1 MGPVGLTLDRATPAL
16 AAFARTSDALQVS
29 AIRLSS
35 GERYQTVGDDVAN
48 VTSASRLQAQ
58 TSSLRSALVNGAR
71 ATSLLQVAYD
81 GLAQIRS
88 ILDSLNDLTTTAN
101 RTGLTSRDYATLDG
115 QFQSLQLQIDAIA
128 TTTKYNG
135 AALLDGTSNGSGAP
149 VFQLGFPA
157 NSTVTVAIP
166 NVTSASLFP
175 TPVTLGDAAGASA
188 ATTTVT
194 SASDA
199 VNTAIAKIDG
209 YQSQLDTADAATRR
223 SIFGITNATNAL
235 IATDTSAETTSRARN
250 LFQQQAT
257 ATLIA
262 QTLGLSSNLLRLVEA

>member
-16 AAFARTSDALQVS
+16 AAFARTSDALGVS

-88 ILDSLNDLTTTAN
+88 ILDSLSELTTTAN
-101 RTGLTSRDYATLDG
+101 QTGLTTRDYATLDA
-115 QFQSLQLQIDAIA
+115 QFQSLKLQIDTIA

-135 AALLDGTSNGSGAP
+135 ADLLDGTSNGSGAP

-175 TPVTLGDAAGASA
+175 TPVTLGNAAGASA

-235 IATDTSAETTSRARN
+235 IATDTNAETTRRARN

>member
-16 AAFARTSDALQVS
+16 AAFARTSDALGVS
-29 AIRLSS
+29 AIRLTS

-58 TSSLRSALVNGAR
+58 TSTLRSALVNGAR

-81 GLAQIRS
+81 GLAQIRD
-88 ILDSLNDLTTTAN
+88 ILDSLSELTTTAN
-101 RTGLTSRDYATLDG
+101 QTGLTTRDYATLDA
-115 QFQSLQLQIDAIA
+115 QFQSLKLQIDTIA

-175 TPVTLGDAAGASA
+175 TPVTLGNAAGASA

-235 IATDTSAETTSRARN
+235 VATDTNAETTSRTRN

-262 QTLGLSSNLLRLVEA
+262 QTLGLSSNLLKLVEA

>member
-1 MGPVGLTLDRATPAL
+1 MGPIGLALDRATPAL
-16 AAFARTSDALQVS
+16 AAFARTSDALGVS

-58 TSSLRSALVNGAR
+58 TSTLRSALVNGAR

-81 GLAQIRS
+81 GLAQIRD
-88 ILDSLNDLTTTAN
+88 ILDSLSELTTTAN
-101 RTGLTSRDYATLDG
+101 QTGLTTRDYATLDA
-115 QFQSLQLQIDAIA
+115 QFQSLKLQIDAIA

-135 AALLDGTSNGSGAP
+135 AALLDGTSDGSGAP

-157 NSTVTVAIP
+157 NSTVSVAIP

-175 TPVTLGDAAGASA
+175 TPVTLGNAAGASA

-209 YQSQLDTADAATRR
+209 YQSQLDSADAATRR

-235 IATDTSAETTSRARN
+235 IATDTNAETTSRARN
-250 LFQQQAT
+250 LLQQQAT